1 MTDSRAGIRRRRAA
15 TAGAAALLV
24 VLGGMATS
32 GCAASP
38 RADEPPQRAK
48 LTFQDELTTSYLRHF
63 TESELEEMPGDYS
76 EPFYVNLAASRVS
89 PGTGQVSTRNIKVTV
104 DTTATK
110 SVTFDTRKRE
120 QVCKGVRGLVTC
132 TPKNLKSG
140 DSANVWLFDMR
151 VRRNAEDGPAGPM
164 KITVTSDNT
173 PTIHRTIQLVVGA
186 PELAVREGEGLADVA
201 PGSEV
206 KARPAFGNRGKS
218 GLDDDLSVVVD
229 VKGQA
234 TLRRQFSNCRYDKA
248 DAPTKTVCTFPRPLP
263 AGAAYE
269 TDQSFTATV
278 AETGRQGA
286 ITYTVYPAPNTPSSA
301 QLPDSAP
308 RGTGAP
314 LGFRPVDGGLFTTF
328 GRESAHSAV
337 QFLTTR
343 TRDLQV
349 NGFALRGQVG
359 QTNDISVKDLDGYYE
374 GGVFLTLPEG
384 VSLAWH
390 PTGEGH
396 EELYCGYVDE
406 KNRKVLCPAPL
417 IDPPTLRFRIDKR
430 VEGARGTVS
439 VQPDPEHPDP
449 DLTNNTAPITVEYVD

>member
-1 MTDSRAGIRRRRAA
+1 MTDSRAGIRRRSAA

-24 VLGGMATS
+24 VLGGMAAS

-48 LTFQDELTTSYLRHF
+48 LTFTHELATSYLRNY
-63 TESELEEMPGDYS
+63 TESERAEMGDPS
-76 EPFYVNLAASRVS
+76 ELFSVGLAASRVS
-89 PGTGQVSTRNIKVTV
+89 PGTGQVSARNIKVTV

-110 SVTFDTRKRE
+110 SVTFNNMHRE
-120 QVCKGVRGLVTC
+120 QGCKGVRGLITC
-132 TPKNLKSG
+132 TPKNLKAG
-140 DSANVWLFDMR
+140 DSVNLLLFDTV
-151 VRRNAEDGPAGPM
+151 VRRDVEDGPAGPIE
-164 KITVTSDNT
+164 ITVTSDNA
-173 PTIHRTIQLVVGA
+173 PTIHRTIQLVAGA
-186 PELAVREGEGLADVA
+186 PQFAARQGEGLTDVA

-206 KARPAFGNRGKS
+206 KVRPAFGISGRS

-234 TLRRQFSNCRYDKA
+234 TLRREFSNCRYDTA
-248 DAPTKTVCTFPRPLP
+248 DAPKTAVCTFPRPLP

-269 TDQSFTATV
+269 TDRPFTA
-278 AETGRQGA
+278 AIDGTGRQGA
-286 ITYTVYPAPNTPSSA
+286 ITYTVYPAPNTPSSV

-314 LGFRPVDGGLFTTF
+314 LGFRPVDGSLFATF
-328 GRESAHSAV
+328 GPEFAYGV
-337 QFLTTR
+337 VPFLTTR
-343 TRDLQV
+343 ARDLQV
-349 NGFALRGQVG
+349 NGFALKGQVG
-359 QTNDISVKDLDGYYE
+359 QTNDVSVKDLDGYYE
-374 GGVFLTLPEG
+374 DGVFLTLPEG

-396 EELYCGYVDE
+396 EELYCDYVDE
-406 KNRKVLCPAPL
+406 KSRKVLCPAPL

>member
-1 MTDSRAGIRRRRAA
+1 MTDSRAGHRRRRAT
-15 TAGAAALLV
+15 TAAAAALLV
-24 VLGGMATS
+24 ALGGMATS

-48 LTFQDELTTSYLRHF
+48 LTFEDELATSYLRHF
-63 TESELEEMPGDYS
+63 TDAEREEIGNAS
-76 EPFYVNLAASRVS
+76 EPFYVRLAASRVS
-89 PGTGQVSTRNIKVTV
+89 PGTGQVSARNIKVTV

-110 SVTFDTRKRE
+110 SVTFNTMQRE
-120 QVCKGVRGLVTC
+120 QGCKGVRGLVTC

-140 DSANVWLFDMR
+140 DSANLRLFNMV
-151 VRRNAEDGPAGPM
+151 VRRNVEDGPAGPM
-164 KITVTSDNT
+164 KITVTSGNA
-173 PTIHRTIQLVVGA
+173 PTLHRTIQLVVGA
-186 PELAVREGEGLADVA
+186 PELAVRQGAGLTGVA

-206 KARPAFGNRGKS
+206 KVRPAFGNRGTS

-229 VKGQA
+229 AKGQA
-234 TLRRQFSNCRYDKA
+234 TLRREFSNCRYDTA
-248 DAPTKTVCTFPRPLP
+248 DAPKTAVCTFPRPLL

-269 TDQSFTATV
+269 TDRPFTA
-278 AETGRQGA
+278 AIDGTGRQGA

-328 GRESAHSAV
+328 GPESAHGV
-337 QFLTTR
+337 VPFLTTR

-349 NGFALRGQVG
+349 NGFALKGRVG
-359 QTNDISVKDLDGYYE
+359 QTNDINVKDLDGYYE
-374 GGVFLTLPEG
+374 GGVYLTLPEG

-390 PTGEGH
+390 PSGEGH
-396 EELYCGYVDE
+396 EELYCDYVDE
-406 KNRKVLCPAPL
+406 KKRKVLCPAPL

-430 VEGARGTVS
+430 VEGAQGTIS